1 MAKHS
6 KLTPE
11 TFFAAVE
18 MIHSHLRTKESDR
31 WSPAVCRLKWH
42 SFTSEFP
49 EVSEAQFMWASEQ
62 WIQSLGDGFTR
73 FPTWKELMVPLFRT
87 QNGLANRSWG
97 FKKGLPPFLAPSPWQ
112 LELQPAPQSLPPCP
126 DPTNADAYVP
136 FQATTLP
143 LLPPEQRCGGLSDEQ
158 WQQYLNQLDNNGTID
173 DTSRSEAD
181 SGERT
186 AQREVVGQRLQSRR
200 HPAASAAEPGVLG

>member
-31 WSPAVCRLKWH
+31 WSAAVCRLKWH

-49 EVSEAQFMWASEQ
+49 EVSEAQFMWAAEQ
-62 WIQSLGDGFTR
+62 WIQGLGEGFTR
-73 FPTWKELMVPLFRT
+73 FPTWKELMAVLFRT

-97 FKKGLPPFLAPSPWQ
+97 FKEGLPPFLAPSPWQ

-126 DPTNADAYVP
+126 DPTNANAYVP
-136 FQATTLP
+136 FQATHLP
-143 LLPPEQRCGGLSDEQ
+143 MLPPEQPSGVLTDEQ
-158 WQQYLNQLDNNGTID
+158 WQQYLNQLNSDGTPHN
-173 DTSRSEAD
+173 TSRGKTD
-181 SGERT
+181 SGEGV
-186 AQREVVGQRLQSRR
+186 ADREMERQRLQPGR
-200 HPAASAAEPGVLG
+200 HPASSAAQPGVLG